1 MPKQSIAYSAKFSS
15 TDSQCAW
22 FKKVEVCATN
32 SILADLCHCSERT
45 IRDWKNGKFRP
56 RYDCV
61 QKICHRYKL
70 LMPTVQKI
78 SRFGHLKSA
87 GRKGGLAVIE
97 KYGRP
102 LVQEKN
108 RREKWEEWW
117 KTIGK
122 DSYIKSHAP
131 LRITRPKKSHALAE
145 FIGIMMGDGTVS
157 TYHIGITLNA
167 TDDAEYV
174 IFVTKLIKKLF
185 EVHPKIY
192 KRKGKNAV
200 VITVARKLLV
210 GYLHSLGLPIGNK
223 IKQGLDIPTWIL
235 NNPEYAR
242 ACLRGLM
249 DTDGSVFTHTYRSK
263 GEIYRY
269 KKLSFTSASP
279 ALLESVQKILTQ
291 NNIQANISK
300 TNLRIGTRASVERY
314 FSCISSHNTKHL
326 KRIAE

>member
-1 MPKQSIAYSAKFSS
+1 MLKQSIVYSTKFSS
-15 TDSQCAW
+15 ADSQRGW
-22 FKKVEVCATN
+22 FKKVEVYATN

-56 RYDCV
+56 RHDCI
-61 QKICHRYKL
+61 QKICRRYKL
-70 LMPTVQKI
+70 SMPTSQKV
-78 SRFGHLKSA
+78 SRFEHLKSS
-87 GRKGGLAVIE
+87 GRKGGLAVLE
-97 KYGRP
+97 KYGKLP
-102 LVQEKN
+102 IQEQN
-108 RREKWEEWW
+108 RKEKWDEWW

-167 TDDAEYV
+167 TDDAVYV

-210 GYLHSLGLPIGNK
+210 EYLHSLGLPIGNK
-223 IKQGLDIPTWIL
+223 IKQGLNIPTWIL

-249 DTDGSVFTHTYRSK
+249 DTDGSVFTHTYKSK
-263 GEIYRY
+263 EKIYRY

-279 ALLESVQKILTQ
+279 ALLESVQKILTR
-291 NNIQANISK
+291 NSIKSHISK
-300 TNLRIGTRASVERY
+300 TNLRIGTRVSVERY